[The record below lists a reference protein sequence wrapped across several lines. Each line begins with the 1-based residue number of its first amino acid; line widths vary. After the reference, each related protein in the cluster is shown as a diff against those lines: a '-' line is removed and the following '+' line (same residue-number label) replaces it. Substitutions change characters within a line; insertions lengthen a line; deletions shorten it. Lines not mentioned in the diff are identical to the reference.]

1 MQTTSS
7 KTTPFCQEK
16 AERPNLQKTKI
27 CVTGGAGFIGSHLC
41 EHLVEMGAKVTV
53 IDNLSTG
60 NIDNLSP
67 IKNKIKYI
75 DIDISSLPNSIK
87 TEKYDIIYH
96 LAAVSSPRECEKD
109 VLSSYRTNIAGTI
122 NTIQALLQNNQ
133 KIVFASSICVYEPD
147 ILPITENQKTG
158 ARQIYA
164 YTKLVAEEIIKSSC
178 KQKNCSYV
186 ILRFCNVYGPKQRRN
201 FLVPTIITQA
211 LEKKEIEIWDPNP
224 IRDYLFIDDAVS
236 ALIIAGK
243 LVNNK
248 IFNIGT
254 GKGTSAG
261 ELASLIC
268 DILSVSWYDVHR
280 PQNVPFSLVGD
291 YGMFNLHTGWMPKV
305 SLKEGIKKTIDYWKE
320 KCKR

>member
-1 MQTTSS
+1 MQLPDVIPLEENIVCTNKDELLDLIYKAFSNREFSGLFLKIFTKDEKEKYYGTILLDRKKLLAVQIDLLSS
-7 KTTPFCQEK
+7 KKKLIGNDSTEILK
-16 AERPNLQKTKI
+16 KI
-27 CVTGGAGFIGSHLC
+27 INYP
-41 EHLVEMGAKVTV
+41 LVVDLYGLDEISLKLSIT
-53 IDNLSTG
+53 DNLEIYNAT
-60 NIDNLSP
+60 P
-67 IKNKIKYI
+67 KIE
-75 DIDISSLPNSIK
+75 L
-87 TEKYDIIYH
+87 EKIFEEGRIES
-96 LAAVSSPRECEKD
+96 AEVIEKE
-109 VLSSYRTNIAGTI
+109 R
-122 NTIQALLQNNQ
+122 LLE
-133 KIVFASSICVYEPD
+133 K
-147 ILPITENQKTG
+147 
-158 ARQIYA
+158 
-164 YTKLVAEEIIKSSC
+164 
-178 KQKNCSYV
+178 
-186 ILRFCNVYGPKQRRN
+186 
-201 FLVPTIITQA
+201 A

-236 ALIIAGK
+236 ALIIAGRS
-243 LVNNK
+243 VNNG